1 MFKKIAIG
9 ALCAGVLLSGIYVNV
24 GFNEAEADHEEKAG
38 NPNSNEKVKNVIYM
52 IPDGYNADYATS
64 YRWFKGEESSFDPY
78 VKGLMQTYSANSEV
92 TDSAAAGTAMATG
105 VKTNNGMVS
114 VSPEK
119 EEVDSILDAAEDSK
133 KSTGLVA
140 TSTITHAT
148 PASFGASVE
157 DRGDQAKIAPQYFEN
172 GVDVL
177 LGGGR
182 DYFLSTS
189 EGGKQSEGNLIEEAQ
204 EDGYEYVTN
213 TDELS
218 KVKGEKVLG
227 LFSDGPM
234 ASELERAE
242 TSQPSLADMTD
253 SAIHTLDQDKDGF
266 FLMVEGSQI
275 DWAGHA
281 NDPAWAMHD
290 SKAFDEAVAEAID
303 FAKDDGKTLVVV
315 AGDHETGG
323 MSVGANGEYD
333 VKTEVLR
340 DVTAS
345 GAYMAKQLNDQRS
358 NVKEIVKEYTDLD
371 LTNEEVNQIQ
381 DASAADSAINK
392 VISDRALIGWT
403 SGGHTGVDLPIYAY
417 GPQSEKFEGLLENV
431 DVPMIMAEAMKIEL
445 EN

>member
-1 MFKKIAIG
+1 MLKEIATV
-9 ALCAGVLLSGIYVNV
+9 ALSAGVLLSGINVSV
-24 GFNEAEADHEEKAG
+24 GFNEAEADNKERAG
-38 NPNSNEKVKNVIYM
+38 NPNHNGKVKNVIYM
-52 IPDGYNADYATS
+52 IPDGYNADYATN
-64 YRWFKGEESSFDPY
+64 YRWFKGENSSFDPY
-78 VKGLMQTYSANSEV
+78 VKGLIQTHSANSEV

-114 VSPEK
+114 VSPDK
-119 EEVDSILDAAEDSK
+119 EEVESILDSAEDAK

-148 PASFGASVE
+148 PATFGASVV
-157 DRGDQAKIAPQYFEN
+157 DRGDQAKIAPQYFKN
-172 GVDVL
+172 DVDVI

-182 DYFLSTS
+182 DYFLPTS
-189 EGGKQSEGNLIEEAQ
+189 EGGKQTEDNLIKEAQ
-204 EDGYEYVTN
+204 KDGYEYVTN

-218 KVKGEKVLG
+218 NVSGNKVLG
-227 LFSDGPM
+227 LFSDGAM
-234 ASELERAE
+234 ASELERPE
-242 TSQPSLADMTD
+242 TDQPSLADMTD
-253 SAIHTLDQDKDGF
+253 AAINALDQDKDGF

-281 NDPAWAMHD
+281 NDAAWAMHD
-290 SKAFDEAVAEAID
+290 TKAFDEAVAEAIE
-303 FAKDDGKTLVVV
+303 FAKKDGKTLVVV

-345 GAYMAKQLNDQRS
+345 GAYMAKQLNDTRS
-358 NVKEIVKEYTDLD
+358 NVEDVVKEYTGLE
-371 LTNEEVNQIQ
+371 LTDKEVNRIK

-392 VISDRALIGWT
+392 VISDRALVGWT
-403 SGGHTGVDLPIYAY
+403 SDGHTGTDLPIYAY
-417 GPQSEKFEGLLENV
+417 GPQSDKFVGLHDNV
-431 DVPMIMAEAMKIEL
+431 DIPMIMAEAMKIEL